1 MVAETQ
7 LILANYRDG
16 EGRYTMWPARRK
28 IQIALLESLVDAFE
42 PGRRYTEIEVNGVL
56 NRRHTFGDPA
66 TLRRDMVDLGL
77 LHRERD
83 ATAYWIGDKPAD

>member
-1 MVAETQ
+1 MVADTQ
-7 LILANYRDG
+7 LVLANYRDA
-16 EGRYTMWPARRK
+16 EGRFTMWPARRK
-28 IQIALLESLVDAFE
+28 VQIALLETLVDAFE
-42 PGRRYTEIEVNGVL
+42 VGRRYTEIEVNAVL

-83 ATAYWIGDKPAD
+83 ATAYWIEPRDA